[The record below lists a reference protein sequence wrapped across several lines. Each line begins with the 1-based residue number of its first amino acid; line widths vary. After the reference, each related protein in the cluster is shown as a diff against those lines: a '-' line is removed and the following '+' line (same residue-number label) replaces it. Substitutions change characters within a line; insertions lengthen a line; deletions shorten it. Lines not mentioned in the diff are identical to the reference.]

1 MKSKTDIRTLSEKE
15 LNARLVRDLTEACP
29 AGEREALAALRAAG
43 PGGMKRNTLGSG
55 AIGTPA

>member
-29 AGEREALAALRAAG
+29 VFNFKKISEKLKL
-43 PGGMKRNTLGSG
+43 KL
-55 AIGTPA
+55 

>member
-29 AGEREALAALRAAG
+29 AGEREALAAWRAAI
-43 PGGMKRNTLGSG
+43 PRMKRNTLGSG

>member
-29 AGEREALAALRAAG
+29 AGEREALAAG
-43 PGGMKRNTLGSG
+43 PPIPRMKRNTLGSG